1 MMYDL
6 FLGIPY
12 DLLPLLL
19 IIILHR
25 RNLYAEKKWNK
36 QGWGRQYGT
45 TDSEIGEE
53 RSLMNSVTTSSVST
67 NHLASSTNPQIM
79 LERISTELKNE
90 IQATMTLTADDT
102 AVGKSSSQ
110 LEDKESSMRQ
120 LAMTSVRNSSQ
131 LDESNIK

>member
-1 MMYDL
+1 
-6 FLGIPY
+6 
-12 DLLPLLL
+12 
-19 IIILHR
+19 
-25 RNLYAEKKWNK
+25 
-36 QGWGRQYGT
+36 
-45 TDSEIGEE
+45 
-53 RSLMNSVTTSSVST
+53 MNSVTTSSVST

-131 LDESNIK
+131 LDESTIK